1 MCPEPLPGRSARP
14 GGSEMQ
20 GPLESGAQSWGGRAG
35 PAGDGALREAPGRRS
50 GDDVGWARTRA
61 SLLLRSGKASTPR
74 PGEGS
79 TCTPGL
85 RDPAEHSTWGEFEGF
100 RESSAEAGQF
110 PQSFQLPQRPADPQP
125 PRTASTPEEC
135 GSPTLCQGGPW
146 VTGAA
151 VAPPSE
157 PLLSYED
164 IFKIAFQ
171 EVSVPQATE
180 DVSTLHHF
188 LEISSE
194 EKPGLESVHKFC
206 SESRALWRAL
216 QNTNATSVSR
226 CLWNG
231 SHCQENYFLVLGIDA
246 ARKGLS
252 PQSLSAGQG
261 HVAEGSDLKEPEG
274 LLAVSSFRLHHCKA
288 LIQTKLSGPPG
299 SRQGGLITY
308 SLFLKTPLC
317 GHRQYIT
324 IPRKK
329 KIFTPRNLKMTF
341 FNSDVC

>member
-1 MCPEPLPGRSARP
+1 
-14 GGSEMQ
+14 MQ
-20 GPLESGAQSWGGRAG
+20 GRRERGAQSWGGRAG
-35 PAGDGALREAPGRRS
+35 AAGDGSLREAPGRPS
-50 GDDVGWARTRA
+50 GGDVGWARTRA
-61 SLLLRSGKASTPR
+61 SPLLRDEKASIPR

-79 TCTPGL
+79 TCTAGR
-85 RDPAEHSTWGEFEGF
+85 RDPGEHGTWGEFEGF
-100 RESSAEAGQF
+100 RESSAESGQF
-110 PQSFQLPQRPADPQP
+110 SRSLQLLQRPTEPQP
-125 PRTASTPEEC
+125 PRTASAPEEC
-135 GSPTLCQGGPW
+135 GSPRLYQGGPW

-151 VAPPSE
+151 VVPPSE
-157 PLLSYED
+157 PILSYED
-164 IFKIAFQ
+164 IFKFAFQ
-171 EVSVPQATE
+171 EVTVPQATE
-180 DVSTLHHF
+180 DVSALHHF

-216 QNTNATSVSR
+216 QNTTATSAPRRLRSGSR
-226 CLWNG
+226 
-231 SHCQENYFLVLGIDA
+231 CQENYFLVLGIDA
-246 ARKGLS
+246 A
-252 PQSLSAGQG
+252 QESLSAGQG
-261 HVAEGSDLKEPEG
+261 HVAEGSDLREPEG
-274 LLAVSSFRLHHCKA
+274 LLAVSSFRLHRCKA

-317 GHRQYIT
+317 GNGQYLT

>member
-1 MCPEPLPGRSARP
+1 
-14 GGSEMQ
+14 MQ
-20 GPLESGAQSWGGRAG
+20 GRRERVAQSWGDRAG
-35 PAGDGALREAPGRRS
+35 AAGDGSLREAPGRRS

-61 SLLLRSGKASTPR
+61 SLLLRDGKAGVPR

-79 TCTPGL
+79 TCTAGR
-85 RDPAEHSTWGEFEGF
+85 RDPGEHSTWGEFEGF
-100 RESSAEAGQF
+100 REPSAESGQSA
-110 PQSFQLPQRPADPQP
+110 QSLQLLQGPTEPQP
-125 PRTASTPEEC
+125 PRTASAPEEC
-135 GSPTLCQGGPW
+135 GSHRLYQGGPW
-146 VTGAA
+146 MTGAA
-151 VAPPSE
+151 VVPPSE
-157 PLLSYED
+157 PILSYED
-164 IFKIAFQ
+164 IFKFAFQ
-171 EVSVPQATE
+171 EVTVPQATE
-180 DVSTLHHF
+180 DVSALHHF

-216 QNTNATSVSR
+216 QNTNATSASC
-226 CLWNG
+226 CLWSG
-231 SHCQENYFLVLGIDA
+231 SHCQENYFLVLGVDA

-252 PQSLSAGQG
+252 PQSLSADQG
-261 HVAEGSDLKEPEG
+261 HAEEASDLKEPEG
-274 LLAVSSFRLHHCKA
+274 LLAVSGFRLHRCKA

-317 GHRQYIT
+317 GNGQYIT
-324 IPRKK
+324 MPRK